1 MRHHFC
7 ILEITLLFYTIQ
19 NKSEKKKS
27 CYDNAYMYLTVAL
40 PISFPK
46 PAILGKE
53 RESLG

>member
-27 CYDNAYMYLTVAL
+27 CYDNAYMYLTV
-40 PISFPK
+40 K
-46 PAILGKE
+46 
-53 RESLG
+53 SLN